1 MMPAERERRGA
12 ENQAHLVGA
21 IAAVRAV
28 LEAYV
33 AGTDGRRAPPDD
45 DGPFALPFL
54 VRTFDLTPFERA
66 VLVMC
71 AACELDASFA
81 ELVARAHGDPAR
93 TAPTFGLAL
102 AAFDDAHWSAL
113 SSARPLRRWRLVEP
127 LREGAQPLA
136 AAALRIDERIVD
148 ALAGVEARDDRLD
161 GILTPLDPPAGLVPS
176 HAALARR
183 IASALA
189 EPARSAPFVELC
201 GADEPTRR
209 DVVAHAARVLGV
221 RALAFD
227 APAAARSGDPD
238 ATLRAATREA
248 LLSMAIL
255 YADADDEAE
264 LRVAER
270 LDAVPL
276 VVGCAR
282 RWATRRRT
290 PVRFDAAR
298 PGAEEQRALWRDAL
312 GRNDGDATA
321 EIDALVEH
329 FDLAAGAIAAAAVRT
344 ASERGVP
351 GAAWRA
357 TLHTMRPHFGDL
369 AQRVES
375 GATWDTLVLPREVTD
390 ALRGIVAHVRHRTLV
405 HDEWGFAGAGNRG
418 RGVAALFAGAS
429 GTGKTTA
436 AEIIARELDFDLY
449 RVDLAGVVSKYIGE
463 TEKNLRR
470 LFDAA
475 ESGGCVLFF
484 DEAEALFGKRGE
496 IRDGHDR
503 YANIEIDYLLQRI
516 EAFRGVAILATNAKA
531 QLDAAF
537 LRRLRFVVTFAFPD
551 VAQRAQIWERAFP
564 AGAPLG
570 AIDRDWLAR
579 LELSGGGIR
588 NAALHAA
595 FLAADR
601 GEPIGAQHLREAAR
615 AEFAKIE
622 RPYTETP

>member
-1 MMPAERERRGA
+1 MMPAEREQRGA
-12 ENQAHLVGA
+12 ENKAHLVGA

-33 AGTDGRRAPPDD
+33 AGGEASRTVPED

-54 VRTFDLTPFERA
+54 VRTFALTTFERA

-81 ELVARAHGDPAR
+81 ELIGRAHGDPAR

-102 AAFDDAHWSAL
+102 AAFGDAHWSAL

-127 LREGAQPLA
+127 LRDPAQPLA
-136 AAALRIDERIVD
+136 AAPLRIDERIVN
-148 ALAGVEARDDRLD
+148 ALTDVEACDERLD
-161 GILTPLDPPAGLVPS
+161 GIVTPLDPPAGLVPS

-189 EPARSAPFVELC
+189 EPARTAPFVELC

-227 APAAARSGDPD
+227 AAAASRSADLD
-238 ATLRAATREA
+238 ATLRAATRET
-248 LLSMAIL
+248 LLSTAIL
-255 YADADDEAE
+255 YAGVDDDAE
-264 LRVAER
+264 LRAAER

-276 VVGCAR
+276 VIGCAR
-282 RWATRRRT
+282 RSTTRHRT
-290 PVRFDAAR
+290 PLRFDVAR
-298 PGAEEQRALWRDAL
+298 PTADEQRALWLDAL
-312 GRNDGDATA
+312 ARHDGDSAS
-321 EIDALVEH
+321 EIDELVEH
-329 FDLAAGAIAAAAVRT
+329 FDLSAAAIGAAAVRT
-344 ASERGVP
+344 ASERGTP

-357 TLHTMRPHFGDL
+357 TLQTVRPHFGDL

-375 GATWDTLVLPREVTD
+375 GATWDTLVLPLEVTD

-405 HDEWGFAGAGNRG
+405 HDGWGFAGAGNRG
-418 RGVAALFAGAS
+418 RGVAALFAGTS

-436 AEIIARELDFDLY
+436 AEIVARELGFDLY

-551 VAQRAQIWERAFP
+551 AAQRAQIWARAFP
-564 AGAPLG
+564 PNAPL
-570 AIDRDWLAR
+570 AELDRDWLAR

-622 RPYTETP
+622 RPYTEAP